1 MFKDKLSVIIP
12 VYNEEKSIYNTLNT
26 LYDVLNKTGIR
37 FQIIVVNDG
46 STDNTAAEINKI
58 VFKII
63 TIHHEMNKGYGAAL
77 KTGIKHAASELV
89 LITDADS
96 TYPVEIIPELIGKME
111 SSDMVVGARIG
122 DKVKIPLLR
131 RIPKTIIRKLAEYLS
146 ERKIPDLNS
155 GLRIMKKDIVLR
167 FLPLLPNGFS
177 FTTTITLA
185 MITNDYRVNYI
196 PIDYHKRE
204 GISKIKPIKD
214 TLNFIQL
221 IIKTILY
228 FEPLKIFIPASLA
241 FFLLS
246 IALVLYRI
254 IMSKGFLV
262 VTVIVFVTAIQ
273 LLAIGMLADLID
285 KRMR

>member
-1 MFKDKLSVIIP
+1 MSKEKISVIIP
-12 VYNEEKSIYNTLNT
+12 VYNEEKSIGHTLNT
-26 LYDVLNKTGIR
+26 LRDVLNKTRIHYEL
-37 FQIIVVNDG
+37 IVVNDG
-46 STDNTAAEINKI
+46 STDNTAAEIGKI
-58 VFKII
+58 DFKIT
-63 TIHHEMNKGYGAAL
+63 TIDHEINKGYGAAL
-77 KTGIKHAASELV
+77 KTGIKRAENELV
-89 LITDADS
+89 LITDADN
-96 TYPVEIIPELIGKME
+96 TYPMEIIPELIGKME
-111 SSDMVVGARIG
+111 GSDMVVGARIG

-131 RIPKTIIRKLAEYLS
+131 RIPKAIIRKLAEYLS

-167 FLPLLPNGFS
+167 FLAMLPNGFS

-204 GISKIKPIKD
+204 GTSKIRPIKD

-228 FEPLKIFIPASLA
+228 FEPLKIFIPASLI

-246 IALVLYRI
+246 IALVLYRL
-254 IMSKGFLV
+254 IMGKGFLV

>member
-1 MFKDKLSVIIP
+1 VSKEKISVIIP
-12 VYNEEKSIYNTLNT
+12 VYNEEKSIGHTLNT
-26 LYDVLNKTGIR
+26 LRDVLNKTRIHYEL
-37 FQIIVVNDG
+37 IVVNDG
-46 STDNTAAEINKI
+46 STDNTAAEIGKI
-58 VFKII
+58 DFKIT
-63 TIHHEMNKGYGAAL
+63 TIDHEINKGYGAAL
-77 KTGIKHAASELV
+77 KTGIKRAENELV
-89 LITDADS
+89 LITDADN
-96 TYPVEIIPELIGKME
+96 TYPMEIIPELIGKME
-111 SSDMVVGARIG
+111 GSDMVVGARIG

-131 RIPKTIIRKLAEYLS
+131 RIPKAIIRKLAEYLS

-167 FLPLLPNGFS
+167 FLAMLPNGFS

-204 GISKIKPIKD
+204 GTSKIRPIKD

-228 FEPLKIFIPASLA
+228 FEPLKIFIPASLI

-246 IALVLYRI
+246 IALVLYRL
-254 IMSKGFLV
+254 IMGKGFLV